1 MEVHRSSYYYKKK
14 RDDSEVI
21 EAINKK
27 VGNSTDGFWKV
38 YCRLRNDGHK
48 WNHKRVYRVY
58 KLMNLNYRRKL
69 KRRFPVG
76 EKETIF
82 IPNDRNISWSMY
94 FVSDVLT
101 NGRRFIVLNIIDDF
115 NREAI
120 AMEIATSMPA
130 ERVIN
135 ILEKVIW
142 CSGKPESI
150 RVDNGPEF
158 IAELFKSWC
167 SGNGIKIKYIQPG
180 KPTQNS
186 FIERFNGS
194 YRRGVLDSYLFDN
207 LNQVRELTQNW
218 MRDYNEDRPH
228 EALGDLSPIE
238 YLKNNKN
245 IKELKEV
252 I

>member
-1 MEVHRSSYYYKKK
+1 
-14 RDDSEVI
+14 
-21 EAINKK
+21 
-27 VGNSTDGFWKV
+27 
-38 YCRLRNDGHK
+38 
-48 WNHKRVYRVY
+48 
-58 KLMNLNYRRKL
+58 MNLNYRRKL

-82 IPNDRNISWSMY
+82 VPNDRNISWSMD

-101 NGRRFIVLNIIDDF
+101 NGRRFRVLNIIDDF

>member
-82 IPNDRNISWSMY
+82 VPNDRNISWSMD
-94 FVSDVLT
+94 FDSLT
-101 NGRRFIVLNIIDDF
+101 LYEVAQYPPEWWPSMVQNIQATP
-115 NREAI
+115 NRDA
-120 AMEIATSMPA
+120 
-130 ERVIN
+130 
-135 ILEKVIW
+135 
-142 CSGKPESI
+142 
-150 RVDNGPEF
+150 
-158 IAELFKSWC
+158 
-167 SGNGIKIKYIQPG
+167 
-180 KPTQNS
+180 
-186 FIERFNGS
+186 
-194 YRRGVLDSYLFDN
+194 
-207 LNQVRELTQNW
+207 
-218 MRDYNEDRPH
+218 
-228 EALGDLSPIE
+228 
-238 YLKNNKN
+238 
-245 IKELKEV
+245 
-252 I
+252 

>member
-1 MEVHRSSYYYKKK
+1 
-14 RDDSEVI
+14 
-21 EAINKK
+21 
-27 VGNSTDGFWKV
+27 
-38 YCRLRNDGHK
+38 
-48 WNHKRVYRVY
+48 
-58 KLMNLNYRRKL
+58 MNLNYRIKL
-69 KRRFPVG
+69 KRRIPVG

-135 ILEKVIW
+135 IFEKVI
-142 CSGKPESI
+142 
-150 RVDNGPEF
+150 
-158 IAELFKSWC
+158 WC

-180 KPTQNS
+180 KPIQNN

-207 LNQVRELTQNW
+207 LNQVRELTHNW
-218 MRDYNEDRPH
+218 MRDYNEERPH

>member
-82 IPNDRNISWSMY
+82 VPNDRNISWSMD

-101 NGRRFIVLNIIDDF
+101 NGRRFRVLNIIDDF

-120 AMEIATSMPA
+120 VMEVATSMPA
-130 ERVIN
+130 EKVIN

>member
-48 WNHKRVYRVY
+48 WNHKRVYRAY

-76 EKETIF
+76 ENETIF
-82 IPNDRNISWSMY
+82 VPNDRNISWSMD

-101 NGRRFIVLNIIDDF
+101 NGRRFRVLNIIDDF

-207 LNQVRELTQNW
+207 LNQVR
-218 MRDYNEDRPH
+218 
-228 EALGDLSPIE
+228 
-238 YLKNNKN
+238 
-245 IKELKEV
+245 
-252 I
+252 